1 MTGKQASER
10 GIGGAAETAQMLGK
24 VEQLRD
30 QIRRHDY
37 LYYIE
42 ARPEI
47 SDRDYDLLLDEL
59 RQLEQQYPPLVTPD
73 SPTQRV
79 GGAPLADFKPVR
91 HSVPMLSID
100 NTYSEQDLLDFDER
114 VRNSLGVKGVTYV
127 LEPKVDGVA
136 VSLRYEKGVFVRG
149 ATRGDGEIG
158 DDITENLRTIKS
170 IPLRLHGKDIPDV
183 LEPRGEVYWP
193 HKDFE
198 AFNRKREEEGEPLF
212 ANPRNATAGT
222 LKQLD
227 SRIVAKR
234 PLRFV
239 AHGFGEI
246 TPFKCKRHH
255 EIMDALGKW
264 GVPIFPHI
272 QPVEGIEQAIEIIRA
287 WKTKREKSDY
297 ATDGM
302 VLKVDRLDWRDDLG
316 KTSRYPRWTVAFK
329 YEPDRAWTKLQDV
342 KVQVGKLGTLT
353 PVAVLEPVLLA
364 GTTVSRATLHNY
376 EQIERLE
383 VMIGDTVAVEKAGEI
398 IPQVVLVDKDKRP
411 KDAKAIERPTKCP
424 ECGGPVSAGED
435 EAVCIRCMNFE
446 CPAQFKERLR
456 SFAGRNQM
464 DIEGLGPA
472 RIKQLVDSGLVK
484 EVGDIYRLHEP
495 DRLGRLLQLERAGET
510 SVDNLLKAIEE
521 SKARP
526 LHRLLAGLAIPHVG
540 VHVADVLTRHFGDI
554 DALMAASQ
562 EALEGVNGVGAVVA
576 ESVHKFFHS
585 NAGRHIIQEL
595 RDVGV
600 SMADTRRKA
609 AGGGEAP
616 LAGKSI
622 VVTGT
627 LPTLGRKEIEELIR
641 DMGGQATSSV
651 SRKTS
656 FVVAGEEAGSKLDKA
671 KSLGVEV
678 IDEAEFLK
686 RIGRK

>member
-1 MTGKQASER
+1 MSKQSER
-10 GIGGAAETAQMLGK
+10 NIDSAAEI
-24 VEQLRD
+24 EQLRD
-30 QIRRHDY
+30 RIRRHDY
-37 LYYIE
+37 LYYIV
-42 ARPEI
+42 ARPEV

-59 RQLEQQYPPLVTPD
+59 RQVERQYPHLITPD

-79 GGAPLADFKPVR
+79 GGQPLVGFEHVR

-100 NTYSEQDLLDFDER
+100 NTYSEEDLVAFDER
-114 VRNSLGVKGVTYV
+114 VRTVLGVEGVTYV

-136 VSLRYEKGVFVRG
+136 VSLRYEKGVLVRG

-158 DDITENLRTIKS
+158 DDITANLRTIKS
-170 IPLRLHGKDIPDV
+170 IPLRLHGKDLPDV

-193 HKDFE
+193 RKDFE
-198 AFNRKREEEGEPLF
+198 VYNRKRAEEGESLF

-227 SRIVAKR
+227 SKIVAER

-246 TPFKCKRHH
+246 VPGKYRRHS
-255 EIMDALGKW
+255 EIMAALGKW
-264 GVPIFPHI
+264 GIPIFAHI
-272 QPVEGIEQAIEIIRA
+272 EPVEGIEEAIRIIRE
-287 WKTKREKSDY
+287 WKQKRESLDY

-302 VLKVDRLDWRDDLG
+302 VIKVDRLDWRDDLG

-376 EQIERLE
+376 EQVERLE

-411 KDAKAIERPTKCP
+411 KDAQAIRRPTKCP

-435 EAVCIRCMNFE
+435 EAVSIRCMNLE

-495 DRLGRLLQLERAGET
+495 GRLGQLLQLERAGET

-540 VHVADVLTRHFGDI
+540 VHVADVLARHFGDI

-562 EALEGVNGVGAVVA
+562 ENLEGVSGVGAVVA
-576 ESVHKFFHS
+576 ESVHTFLHS

-600 SMADTRRKA
+600 GMADTRRRIA
-609 AGGGEAP
+609 AEGEAS

-627 LPTLGRKEIEELIR
+627 LPTLSRKQIEDLIR
-641 DMGGQATSSV
+641 ELGGQPASSV

-656 FVVAGEEAGSKLDKA
+656 FVVAGEEAGSKLEKA

-686 RIGRK
+686 RVGRTA